1 MNTGRLCP
9 VRAAGLMLLAGMMA
23 AATAGHAAEVW
34 ESHLFPS
41 GFRVVARAGEEGAED
56 PAPRKVAGED
66 PARVEFSVSRMK
78 GDWEYL
84 VGMVFNAQG
93 KNPPRQSVSFGLGI
107 GGSFVGWEEVL
118 PPVTAAAFD
127 QGKPVPARMLLPV
140 PAGQAELL
148 VACVGEDGAVPA
160 LGEVAL
166 LGRPKPEGAAKKRV
180 LVVTGEDYPG
190 HPWPET
196 SRAFVEV
203 LRADDRME
211 TYVCESPAM
220 AGSSLLPAFDAV
232 VVHFKNYAENIP
244 MGAVEGERL
253 RQYAESGRGVVLTHF
268 ACGAFQEWPDFVT
281 TAGRVWNPEMRAHD
295 PHGEFTVRVRD
306 AAHPVVQGMKDFQ
319 TTDELYTCL
328 DGTTP
333 IHVLCDAVSKVDGKE
348 CPIAFTV
355 DTPGLR
361 VFHCVLGHNG
371 AAYAPPEVG
380 ELFRRGTAWAC
391 GLTPEK

>member
-1 MNTGRLCP
+1 MNAGCSCSR
-9 VRAAGLMLLAGMMA
+9 RAAGFVLLAGMM

-34 ESHLFPS
+34 ESHLFPT
-41 GFRVVARAGEEGAED
+41 GFQVVARAGEEGTD
-56 PAPRKVAGED
+56 GPVLKKTTGGD
-66 PARVEFSVSRMK
+66 PARAEFTVTGMK
-78 GDWEYL
+78 EDCEYL
-84 VGMVFNAQG
+84 LGMAFTAQG
-93 KNPPRQSVSFGLGI
+93 KKLPRQSVAFGTGDP
-107 GGSFVGWEEVL
+107 VVWQEVL
-118 PPVTAAAFD
+118 PLVTAAAFD
-127 QGKPVPARMLLPV
+127 QGKPVPARVLLPV

-148 VACVGEDGAVPA
+148 VACAGENGAGPA

-203 LRADDRME
+203 MRADDRLE

-220 AGSSLLPAFDAV
+220 VGSSLLPAFDAV

-253 RQYAESGRGVVLTHF
+253 RQYSESGRGVVLTHF

-281 TAGRVWNPEMRAHD
+281 TAGRVWNPALRAHD

-306 AAHPVVQGMKDFQ
+306 AAHPLVQGMKDFQ

-348 CPIAFTV
+348 YPIAFTV

-371 AAYAPPEVG
+371 AAYAPAAVG

-391 GLTPEK
+391 GLAPEK

>member
-1 MNTGRLCP
+1 MNAGCSCSR
-9 VRAAGLMLLAGMMA
+9 RAAGFVLLAGMM

-34 ESHLFPS
+34 ESHLFPT
-41 GFRVVARAGEEGAED
+41 GFQVVARAGEEGTD
-56 PAPRKVAGED
+56 GPVLKKTTGGD
-66 PARVEFSVSRMK
+66 PARAEFTVTGMK

-84 VGMVFNAQG
+84 LGMAFTAQG
-93 KNPPRQSVSFGLGI
+93 KKLPRQSVVFGTGDP
-107 GGSFVGWEEVL
+107 VVWQEVL
-118 PPVTAAAFD
+118 PLVTAAAFD
-127 QGKPVPARMLLPV
+127 QGKPVPARVLLPV

-148 VACVGEDGAVPA
+148 VACVGENGVAPA

-203 LRADDRME
+203 LRADDRLE
-211 TYVCESPAM
+211 TVVCESPAM
-220 AGSSLLPAFDAV
+220 VGSSLLPAFDAV

-253 RQYAESGRGVVLTHF
+253 RQYSESGRGVVLTHF

-281 TAGRVWNPEMRAHD
+281 TAGRVWNPALRAHD

-306 AAHPVVQGMKDFQ
+306 AAHPLVQGMKDFQ

-348 CPIAFTV
+348 YPIAFTV

-391 GLTPEK
+391 GLTPVK

>member
-1 MNTGRLCP
+1 MNAGFSCSR
-9 VRAAGLMLLAGMMA
+9 RAAGFVLLAGMMV
-23 AATAGHAAEVW
+23 ATAGNAAEVW
-34 ESHLFPS
+34 ESHLFPP
-41 GFRVVARAGEEGAED
+41 GFQVVARAGEEGTD
-56 PAPRKVAGED
+56 GPMLRKTAGAD
-66 PARVEFSVSRMK
+66 PARAEFTVAGMK
-78 GDWEYL
+78 EEWEYL
-84 VGMVFNAQG
+84 LGTAFTAQG
-93 KNPPRQSVSFGLGI
+93 KELPRQSVAFGSGNP
-107 GGSFVGWEEVL
+107 VVWQEVL

-127 QGKPVPARMLLPV
+127 QGKPVPARVLLPV

-148 VACVGEDGAVPA
+148 VACSGKNGVAPA

-166 LGRPKPEGAAKKRV
+166 LGRPKPKGTAKKRV
-180 LVVTGEDYPG
+180 LIVTGEDYPG

-203 LRADDRME
+203 MRADDRLE

-220 AGSSLLPAFDAV
+220 VGSLLLPAFDAV

-244 MGAVEGERL
+244 MGAMEGERL
-253 RQYAESGRGVVLTHF
+253 HRYAESGRGVVLTHF
-268 ACGAFQEWPDFVT
+268 ACGAFQEWPDFVK
-281 TAGRVWNPEMRAHD
+281 TAGRVWNPAFRAHD

-306 AAHPVVQGMKDFQ
+306 AGHPVVQGMTDFQ
-319 TTDELYTCL
+319 TADELYTCL

-348 CPIAFTV
+348 YPIAFTV

-371 AAYAPPEVG
+371 AAYAPAAVG

>member
-1 MNTGRLCP
+1 MNTGRFSTA
-9 VRAAGLMLLAGMMA
+9 RAAGFVLLAGMMV

-34 ESHLFPS
+34 ESHLFPP
-41 GFRVVARAGEEGAED
+41 GFQVVARAGEKGTD
-56 PAPRKVAGED
+56 GPVLRRTPGDD
-66 PARVEFSVSRMK
+66 PARAEFAVSEMK

-84 VGMVFNAQG
+84 VGMVFDAHG
-93 KNPPRQSVSFGLGI
+93 KKLPRQSVSFGTGDP
-107 GGSFVGWEEVL
+107 VVWQEVL

-127 QGKPVPARMLLPV
+127 QGKPVPARVLLPV

-148 VACVGEDGAVPA
+148 VACIGEKSIA

-166 LGRPKPEGAAKKRV
+166 LGRPKPEGTAKKRV

-203 LRADDRME
+203 MRADDRME

-220 AGSSLLPAFDAV
+220 VGSSRLPAFDAV

-253 RQYAESGRGVVLTHF
+253 RRYAESGRGVVLTHF
-268 ACGAFQEWPDFVT
+268 ACGAFQEWPDFVQ
-281 TAGRVWNPEMRAHD
+281 TAGRVWNPAFRAHD

-306 AAHPVVQGMKDFQ
+306 AGHPVVQGMKDFQ

-348 CPIAFTV
+348 YPIAFTV

-361 VFHCVLGHNG
+361 VFHSVLGHNG

-380 ELFRRGTAWAC
+380 ALFRSGTAWAC
-391 GLTPEK
+391 GLAPEK

>member
-1 MNTGRLCP
+1 MNTGRFCP
-9 VRAAGLMLLAGMMA
+9 ARAAGFALLAVMMA

-34 ESHLFPS
+34 ESHLFPP
-41 GFRVVARAGEEGAED
+41 GFQVVARAGEEGTDGPVLRRTPGDDPTRAEF
-56 PAPRKVAGED
+56 A
-66 PARVEFSVSRMK
+66 VSGMK
-78 GDWEYL
+78 EEGEYL
-84 VGMVFNAQG
+84 VGMVFDAHG
-93 KNPPRQSVSFGLGI
+93 KNLPRQSIAFGTGTP
-107 GGSFVGWEEVL
+107 VVWREVL

-127 QGKPVPARMLLPV
+127 QGKPAPARVLLPV
-140 PAGQAELL
+140 PAGQASLL
-148 VACVGEDGAVPA
+148 VACVGEKSAPPA

-166 LGRPKPEGAAKKRV
+166 LGRPKPEGTAKKRV

-203 LRADDRME
+203 LRSDDRLE

-220 AGSSLLPAFDAV
+220 VGSSLLPAFDAV

-244 MGAVEGERL
+244 MGAAEGERL
-253 RQYAESGRGVVLTHF
+253 HRYAESGRGVVLTHF
-268 ACGAFQEWPDFVT
+268 ACGAFQEWPDFVK
-281 TAGRVWNPEMRAHD
+281 TAGRVWNPTLRAHD

-306 AAHPVVQGMKDFQ
+306 AGHPVVQGIKGFQ

-333 IHVLCDAVSKVDGKE
+333 IQVLCDAISKVDGKE
-348 CPIAFTV
+348 YPIAFTV

-380 ELFRRGTAWAC
+380 ALFRRGTAWAC